1 MHTHLRRA
9 LQVSCIKAREGTSPW
24 VLQTDQYEFD
34 CKCRTLNLVAHIVL
48 FVAEP
53 YRPSPSTED
62 TTLCGI
68 EPALDSVC
76 VHTRRDA
83 VVSDNPEAEA
93 ENK

>member
-1 MHTHLRRA
+1 
-9 LQVSCIKAREGTSPW
+9 
-24 VLQTDQYEFD
+24 
-34 CKCRTLNLVAHIVL
+34 VAHIVL

-83 VVSDNPEAEA
+83 VVFDNLKLKPKISEL
-93 ENK
+93 NMN